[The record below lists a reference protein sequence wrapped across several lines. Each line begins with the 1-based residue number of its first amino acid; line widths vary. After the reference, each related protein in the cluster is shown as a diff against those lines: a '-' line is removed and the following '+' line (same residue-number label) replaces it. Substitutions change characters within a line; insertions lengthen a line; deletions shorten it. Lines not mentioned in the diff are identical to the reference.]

1 MKMSKNNV
9 VEGLNLDNELKKIYN
24 NTVDEKHKS
33 IVDRLLTLKEG
44 EQLNESIRPRPNYSQ
59 GSVDEMMFPIQP
71 KAKELL
77 ERMIKGQGY
86 IYFLEGGARGGKDV
100 FALLAWTIYLM
111 TTPHKTHLA
120 LGKSLEH
127 ALLTILHSGGFGLY
141 YTIPNGIFVRNSDS
155 GAQRGIY
162 KFKDMY
168 GVEKEIL
175 FYGND
180 KKNDGEKYQ
189 GFTIGSTYVNEAL
202 TQHIDGINQARQRMV
217 SSHNHILIMTANPKG
232 QAHPFYTNFEK
243 DKLMDEEE
251 IQLMEY
257 IRDRY
262 KNDFVLRE
270 NAILV
275 EAEKDKK
282 DFVKKFCELK
292 SVPSPKYLKQ
302 DDAMSLRLGLRDID
316 FHYDKEIAN
325 IPIQEFYTKLN
336 KDHTLYDRSMRKVVY
351 FDRGGKNPN
360 NVLNSY
366 DYNYYH
372 FTVDDNL
379 GLTEMQRSEYKKE
392 FKKGSALYLQKT
404 LGIRKTAEKAV
415 YKEFS
420 YKNVLDE
427 IDIHSFDNSTQ
438 TIRVLGIDPGFNHE
452 TGMLDCEIDLRT
464 GTVFVLQERLIDYK
478 NQDATIEDI
487 EREFWGLI
495 RERKNRRYDMV
506 IIDPSHV
513 ATINHFTMKG
523 IYVTPANNSSLQ
535 VRSKEKQSANLNQ
548 QKDLMGIDL
557 LKYGFDIGKIMIH
570 PDCINLIN
578 QIESNE
584 FEYNED
590 TGKIKIKKINDDVL
604 DVLRYVANTVLG
616 GTQYWINEGGE
627 TDEQNALQQIL
638 GNEGS
643 KREEWS
649 LDKCLEQAQREL
661 NGLQGD
667 AIFGQADD
675 RSQYISDYSNLFI
688 PTKWRF

>member
-1 MKMSKNNV
+1 MNS
-9 VEGLNLDNELKKIYN
+9 LPLDKELSKIYKD
-24 NTVDEKHKS
+24 TVDKDHKG
-33 IVDRLLTLKEG
+33 IVDRILSLKEG
-44 EQLNESIRPRPNYSQ
+44 EEMSDTVRPRPTYSD
-59 GSVDEMMFPIQP
+59 GSIDHMMFPIQP
-71 KAKELL
+71 KAKELT
-77 ERMIKGQGY
+77 ERMLKGHGY

-141 YTIPNGIFVRNSDS
+141 YTIPNGVFVRNSDS

-162 KFKDMY
+162 KFKDMF

-180 KKNDGEKYQ
+180 KKADGEKYQ
-189 GFTIGSTYVNEAL
+189 GFTIGSTYINEAL
-202 TQHIDGINQARQRMV
+202 TQHIDGINQARQRMA
-217 SSHNHILIMTANPKG
+217 STHNHVMIMTANPKG

-251 IQLMEY
+251 VQLMEY

-262 KNDFVLRE
+262 KMDFEVRE
-270 NAILV
+270 NEILK
-275 EAEKDKK
+275 EAEVDKFQ
-282 DFVKKFCELK
+282 FVKRFCEMK
-292 SVPSPKYLKQ
+292 SVPSAKYLKQ
-302 DDAMSLRLGLRDID
+302 EDAMSLRLGLRDID
-316 FHYDKEIAN
+316 FHYDKMIAD
-325 IPIQEFYTKLN
+325 IPIQDFYTKLD
-336 KDHTLYDRSMRKVVY
+336 KDHVLYGRSMRKVVHY
-351 FDRGGKNPN
+351 DRGGKNPN
-360 NVLNSY
+360 NVMNAY

-379 GLTEMQRSEYKKE
+379 GLTEMQRNEYKKE

-404 LGIRKTAEKAV
+404 MGVRKTAEKAV

-427 IDIHSFDNSTQ
+427 IDISIFDNSQQ

-452 TGMLDCEIDLRT
+452 TGMLDCEIDLRS

-487 EREFWGLI
+487 EREFWQMI
-495 RERKNRRYDMV
+495 RSRKNRRYDML

-513 ATINHFTMKG
+513 ATINHFMNRG
-523 IYVTPANNSSLQ
+523 IEVTPANNSSLQ
-535 VRSKEKQSANLNQ
+535 VRNKEKTTANLNQ
-548 QKDLMGIDL
+548 QRDLMGIDL
-557 LKYGFDIGKIMIH
+557 LKYGFDIKKIMIH

-604 DVLRYVANTVLG
+604 DVLRYIVNTALG
-616 GTQYWINEGGE
+616 GTQYWQNEGGE
-627 TDEQNALQQIL
+627 TDGEETNPLSFIQGNAGTQ
-638 GNEGS
+638 
-643 KREEWS
+643 KEEWN
-649 LDKCLEQAQREL
+649 LDRALEQAQREL
-661 NGLQGD
+661 NSLGGD
-667 AIFGQADD
+667 AIFGQDDD
-675 RSQYISDYSNLFI
+675 RSRWVAEYDGLFNNS
-688 PTKWRF
+688 KWKF